1 MSKFTTKNLVVPIET
16 HLKDEVKAILV
27 RLGLNQSQVVSA
39 LYKEI
44 ARTKKIPLSFDLND
58 TRETDAEELVA
69 INDFLTR
76 RKSKNYKTHTLNDVV
91 SEIESSKGKSK
102 TK

>member
-1 MSKFTTKNLVVPIET
+1 MSKLTTKNLVVPIET
-16 HLKDEVKAILV
+16 HLKDEVKAILA
-27 RLGLNQSQVVSA
+27 RLGLNQSQVVAA

-58 TRETDAEELVA
+58 SREPDEEELVA
-69 INDFLTR
+69 INDFLAR
-76 RKSKNYKTHTLNDVV
+76 RKSKNYKTHPLADVL
-91 SEIESSKGKSK
+91 SEIESPKGK